1 MSARLVRAIRRRCQR
16 NSQDRNGMGISEL
29 FLAPADDAAAILA
42 VADLRLKQYLLG
54 YTPAPVLV
62 TNESQDR

>member
-1 MSARLVRAIRRRCQR
+1 MSAKLARAIRRRCQR

-29 FLAPADDAAAILA
+29 FLAPAEDAAAILA

-54 YTPAPVLV
+54 YTPAPVMV
-62 TNESQDR
+62 RSKSKRR

>member
-42 VADLRLKQYLLG
+42 VADLRLKRYLLG
-54 YTPAPVLV
+54 YTPAPVAV
-62 TNESQDR
+62 TNES